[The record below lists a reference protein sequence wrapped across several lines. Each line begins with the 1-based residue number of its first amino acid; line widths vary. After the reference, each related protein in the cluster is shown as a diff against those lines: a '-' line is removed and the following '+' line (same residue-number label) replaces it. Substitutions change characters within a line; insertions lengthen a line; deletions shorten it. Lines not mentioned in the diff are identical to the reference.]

1 MSTEIILSIVGG
13 LGLFLYGMKLMG
25 DSLEKT
31 AGAKLRNILEMFTKN
46 KYIGVLV
53 GAIFT
58 AIIQS
63 SSAATVMVVGFVNAG
78 LMNLFQAAG
87 VIYGANIGTTIT
99 SQLVSFNLSA
109 YAPVF
114 VLTGVLMIM
123 LIKNPTVKKV
133 GEIIVG
139 FGILFVGLSMMSSS
153 MANLKD
159 SPAITGLLG
168 GLTNPFLAVLLGT
181 VITAMIQSSS
191 VTVSIILLMANQG
204 LLELHICLFMILGCN
219 IGACTTCLL
228 ASLGGRKEAKRTALI
243 HLLFNVIGTII
254 LFILLMGAGDFIE
267 AMIRTIS
274 HDNIGR
280 CVANAHTIFKIF
292 QVIILLPF
300 SDAIVKLTYLI
311 VPGEERK
318 KERKE
323 LKYIGEHYMLTPAT
337 AIPQGVKEISRMGT
351 IAMENLML
359 ALDALI
365 EGSEEKANQVF
376 EVEHTVDFLEH
387 EITGYLIR
395 ANQLSLPVDDRKN
408 LAGMFHVVSDIERIG
423 DHAENVAED
432 AVSKAK
438 LELKFSK
445 EGEVELKEMRD
456 MVKEI
461 LELSLEMFKF
471 NKRENLVAIMKLED
485 QIDNK
490 ERELQNNHIL
500 RMNENKCTPEA
511 GMMFSDLVSNLERVA
526 DHATNIAFSILE
538 NDPEEEKE
546 PKMPFIMEA

>member
-159 SPAITGLLG
+159 SPAITCLLG

>member
-1 MSTEIILSIVGG
+1 
-13 LGLFLYGMKLMG
+13 
-25 DSLEKT
+25 
-31 AGAKLRNILEMFTKN
+31 
-46 KYIGVLV
+46 
-53 GAIFT
+53 
-58 AIIQS
+58 
-63 SSAATVMVVGFVNAG
+63 
-78 LMNLFQAAG
+78 
-87 VIYGANIGTTIT
+87 
-99 SQLVSFNLSA
+99 
-109 YAPVF
+109 
-114 VLTGVLMIM
+114 
-123 LIKNPTVKKV
+123 
-133 GEIIVG
+133 
-139 FGILFVGLSMMSSS
+139 
-153 MANLKD
+153 
-159 SPAITGLLG
+159 
-168 GLTNPFLAVLLGT
+168 
-181 VITAMIQSSS
+181 
-191 VTVSIILLMANQG
+191 
-204 LLELHICLFMILGCN
+204 
-219 IGACTTCLL
+219 
-228 ASLGGRKEAKRTALI
+228 
-243 HLLFNVIGTII
+243 
-254 LFILLMGAGDFIE
+254 
-267 AMIRTIS
+267 
-274 HDNIGR
+274 
-280 CVANAHTIFKIF
+280 
-292 QVIILLPF
+292 
-300 SDAIVKLTYLI
+300 
-311 VPGEERK
+311 
-318 KERKE
+318 
-323 LKYIGEHYMLTPAT
+323 MLTPAT